1 MNCFKLVKSVLD
13 EQYGAIPGK
22 EAEKDKA
29 IREGLDY

>member
-22 EAEKDKA
+22 APFPTLPNQ
-29 IREGLDY
+29 IG